1 VKLDWC
7 VPDGSVSQRERTTAF
22 AAALDKTGREMW
34 LNFHCKGA
42 YQDWCAADGNSW
54 RIGED
59 HHDIW
64 SNTRDVI
71 ATLATV
77 NRNNQTG
84 PHRWADPDFLMT
96 GGAGCDVN
104 VTAAR
109 CPGQTNDEVGS
120 HTITVTSDNT
130 TLTADAFSPSQSR
143 ATCLSPCL
151 LPVVPNG
158 VLAVDAR
165 GGADLGGDRPP
176 ADEPV
181 HARDSAAR

>member
-1 VKLDWC
+1 MHNRLAHPVCACACPCIFPTPRSHLPRPARAPPPPLALHLSAGSYVKLDWC
-7 VPDGSVSQRERTTAF
+7 VPDGSASQRERATAF

-130 TLTADAFSPSQSR
+130 TLTADAVSPSQS
-143 ATCLSPCL
+143 C
-151 LPVVPNG
+151 
-158 VLAVDAR
+158 
-165 GGADLGGDRPP
+165 
-176 ADEPV
+176 
-181 HARDSAAR
+181 